1 MNNALS
7 SAAAAAGYCATA
19 TCTPAELLKFAQEH
33 GDELTGDLAHYASA
47 LVSESA
53 KIGTG
58 AAGARA
64 AAKLGLDPVC
74 IINKSTI
81 SIAC

>member
-7 SAAAAAGYCATA
+7 SAAAAAGYCAAA

-33 GDELTGDLAHYASA
+33 GDELTGDLARYAST
-47 LVSESA
+47 LVSEST
-53 KIGTG
+53 KIGGG
-58 AAGARA
+58 AGSAGARA

-74 IINKSTI
+74 GINKQHRE
-81 SIAC
+81 